1 MRFLSKL
8 FKKNVDQDNSR
19 NTEQW
24 YLEIKK
30 KQEED
35 EISAEVLEYS
45 LSVDRE
51 LKCRFNLFCYEQY
64 KTLYRIEHNSEVV
77 FNENIL
83 YAKRLCKEFK
93 FFDEDFTC
101 GDWRFERCYSKYPD
115 IYYKNIGVSV
125 GSILDTG
132 EYYIYT
138 GVFVTF
144 EMIGSDDSNNQ
155 AVNND

>member
-1 MRFLSKL
+1 MKILSKL

-51 LKCRFNLFCYEQY
+51 LKRRFNLFCYEQY

-83 YAKRLCKEFK
+83 YAKKLSKEFR

-115 IYYKNIGVSV
+115 IYYKNIGVSI

-132 EYYIYT
+132 EYCIIA
-138 GVFVTF
+138 GLSVTF
-144 EMIGSDDSNNQ
+144 EMIGSE
-155 AVNND
+155 

>member
-1 MRFLSKL
+1 MKFLSKL
-8 FKKNVDQDNSR
+8 FKKNVDQDTSR
-19 NTEQW
+19 DTEQW

-30 KQEED
+30 KEE
-35 EISAEVLEYS
+35 ESKISDEVLEYS

-51 LKCRFNLFCYEQY
+51 LKRRFNLFCYEQY

-83 YAKRLCKEFK
+83 YAKRLCKEFR

-101 GDWRFERCYSKYPD
+101 GDWRFERFHSKYPD
-115 IYYKNIGVSV
+115 IYYKNIGVSI

-132 EYYIYT
+132 EYYIIA
-138 GVFVTF
+138 GLSVTF
-144 EMIGSDDSNNQ
+144 EMIGSE
-155 AVNND
+155 

>member
-1 MRFLSKL
+1 MKFLNKL
-8 FKKNVDQDNSR
+8 FKKNVIQDKSR
-19 NTEQW
+19 DTEQW

-30 KQEED
+30 KEE
-35 EISAEVLEYS
+35 EAKISDEVLEYS

-51 LKCRFNLFCYEQY
+51 LKRRFNLFCYEQY

-83 YAKRLCKEFK
+83 YAKRLCKEFR

-101 GDWRFERCYSKYPD
+101 GDWRFERFHSKYPD
-115 IYYKNIGVSV
+115 IYYKNIGMSI

-132 EYYIYT
+132 EYYICS
-138 GVFVTF
+138 GLFVTF
-144 EMIGSDDSNNQ
+144 EMIGRE
-155 AVNND
+155 

>member
-1 MRFLSKL
+1 MKFISNL
-8 FKKNVDQDNSR
+8 FKKNVDQDKSR

-51 LKCRFNLFCYEQY
+51 LKRRFNLFCYEQY
-64 KTLYRIEHNSEVV
+64 KTLNLLEYGCDTDFGESLRYSE
-77 FNENIL
+77 IL
-83 YAKRLCKEFK
+83 QKEFNY
-93 FFDEDFTC
+93 FDEDFTC
-101 GDWRFERCYSKYPD
+101 GDWRFERFHSKYPD
-115 IYYKNIGVSV
+115 IYYKSIGMSI

-132 EYYIYT
+132 EYYICS
-138 GVFVTF
+138 GLFVTF
-144 EMIGSDDSNNQ
+144 EMIGSE
-155 AVNND
+155 